1 MNYFELF
8 EIPIQLQVN
17 SQDLRKKFLELSRRY
32 HPDFYVQSGEQE
44 QAEVLEKSS
53 QVNKAFKT
61 FQDTDD
67 TIKYVLQLKN
77 LLEEEEKYELDP
89 EFLMEVLE
97 LNEQVMELEME
108 PEASQLE
115 RVERQSTQLLDSI
128 YAEVAQIIENY
139 KDGVTTEAELLKVKD
154 YYYKKKYLDRILDKL
169 GQLRN
174 IASP

>member
-8 EIPIQLQVN
+8 EIPIQLRVN
-17 SQDLRKKFLELSRRY
+17 SQHLRKKFLELSRRY
-32 HPDFYVQSGEQE
+32 HPDFYIQGSDHE

-53 QVNKAFKT
+53 QVNKAYKT
-61 FQDTDD
+61 FQDADD

-77 LLEEEEKYELDP
+77 LLEEEEKYTLDP

-108 PEASQLE
+108 PGAGQME
-115 RVERQSTQLLDSI
+115 RCERQAKQLLDSI
-128 YAEVAQIIENY
+128 YTDVAQIIENY
-139 KDGVTTEAELLKVKD
+139 KDGVTTEAELLTVKD
-154 YYYKKKYLDRILDKL
+154 YYYRKKYLDRILDKL